1 MLIKEEIDN
10 GKSIKYKM
18 KLSKLVKYLPER
30 LHGDNCTDYKSH
42 LEYISVKDDQL
53 IFRCFEFKKNY
64 EKDFNKKFCVEF
76 GIWNFVMEAS
86 ISLFCC

>member
-10 GKSIKYKM
+10 GKSIKYKI
-18 KLSKLVKYLPER
+18 KLSKLIKYLPER
-30 LHGDNCTDYKSH
+30 LHGDNCTDCKSH

-76 GIWNFVMEAS
+76 GTWNFVMEAS

>member
-10 GKSIKYKM
+10 GKSIKYKI
-18 KLSKLVKYLPER
+18 KLSKLIKYLPER

-53 IFRCFEFKKNY
+53 IFRCFEFKKIM
-64 EKDFNKKFCVEF
+64 KKTLIKNFVLNLEF
-76 GIWNFVMEAS
+76 GI
-86 ISLFCC
+86 L